1 MKKHAVCVVTTTP
14 FIASTFL
21 KAQLLALAD
30 HYEMTLAL
38 NTRDRYALTVEDE
51 RIRVVHLPIRRRIS
65 LIWDAIAFIR
75 LAALFLTR
83 RFSVVHSVAPKA
95 GLLAMTAAWLTRT
108 KPRIHTFQGEVWV
121 TRTGLARLLLRA
133 ADKLVARSATHCLVA
148 GHGERDFLVAEGILQ
163 TAKGIVLGSGSASGV
178 DTNRFRP
185 DPEARQRGRR
195 LAGLNEDDVNI
206 LYLGRLNADK
216 GVLDL
221 ARAYAKVAPGDPR
234 LRLTIVGPDEEDMA
248 TPMRLLLG
256 QVGHRVVFLDYSEE
270 PETHLNAADIFVLPS
285 YREGFSTSVLEAS
298 ACGVPTVVSRIYGTR
313 DAVDDGVT
321 GLTFSPGD
329 TDTLAVNLMKLA
341 ADARLRRRLG
351 EAGRAMVMRG
361 FARERV
367 VNALLDFY
375 RSVIHPEHLAPS
387 GDRKL

>member
-1 MKKHAVCVVTTTP
+1 VVTTTP

-21 KAQLLALAD
+21 KPQLLALAD
-30 HYEMTLAL
+30 HYDVTLAL
-38 NTRDRYALTVEDE
+38 NRGDRYALRLEDE

-75 LAALFLTR
+75 LAVLFLTR
-83 RFSVVHSVAPKA
+83 RFSIVHSVAPKA
-95 GLLAMTAAWLTRT
+95 GLLAMGAAWLTRT

-121 TRTGLARLLLRA
+121 TRRGMARLLLRA

-148 GHGERDFLVAEGILQ
+148 GRGERDFLVAEGILQ
-163 TAKGIVLGSGSASGV
+163 AAKGIVLGPGSASGV

-195 LAGLNEDDVNI
+195 LAGLKADDVNI
-206 LYLGRLNADK
+206 LYLGRLNTDK

-221 ARAYAKVAPGDPR
+221 ARAFARVQTSDAR
-234 LRLTIVGPDEEDMA
+234 LRLTIVGPDEEELLKPL
-248 TPMRLLLG
+248 TLLLA
-256 QVGHRVVFLDYSEE
+256 QVAQKVVFLDYSEE

-285 YREGFSTSVLEAS
+285 YREGFSTSALEAS
-298 ACGVPTVVSRIYGTR
+298 ACGVPIIVSRIYGTR

-329 TDTLAVNLMKLA
+329 IEGLAANLITLA
-341 ADARLRRRLG
+341 ADSQLRRQMG
-351 EAGRAMVMRG
+351 EAGRAMVMRN
-361 FARERV
+361 FASDRV
-367 VNALLDFY
+367 LGALLNFY
-375 RSVIHPEHLAPS
+375 QSIIQPDNLAPA
-387 GDRKL
+387 GGRRH